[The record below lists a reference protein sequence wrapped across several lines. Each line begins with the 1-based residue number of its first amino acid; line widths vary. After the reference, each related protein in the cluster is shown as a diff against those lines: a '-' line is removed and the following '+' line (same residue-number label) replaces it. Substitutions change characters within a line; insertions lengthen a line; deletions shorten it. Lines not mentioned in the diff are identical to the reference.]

1 MNVADGIYIDRRI
14 IARSFFYRGSRRCG
28 AGYAPPSSRL
38 IRPVHHALKVAVFGK
53 AAFPDATRKMA
64 AQREDHQPRLDGPG
78 IERARPSRI
87 RLLVLQFASI
97 FRRATG

>member
-53 AAFPDATRKMA
+53 AAFPDATRKWPLKERITSPDSTG
-64 AQREDHQPRLDGPG
+64 RE
-78 IERARPSRI
+78 
-87 RLLVLQFASI
+87 
-97 FRRATG
+97 